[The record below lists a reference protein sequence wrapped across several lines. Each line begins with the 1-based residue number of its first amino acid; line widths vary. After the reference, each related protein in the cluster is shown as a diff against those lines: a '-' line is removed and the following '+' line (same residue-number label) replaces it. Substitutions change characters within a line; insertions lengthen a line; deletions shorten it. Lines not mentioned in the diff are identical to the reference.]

1 MKIMVW
7 TVVIAHEHGQ
17 NVHVAA
23 SEDAAEEIVAQ
34 FCREWWGGIHPNEPC
49 APFEE
54 RHGRKA
60 MIGHYFD
67 RENEL
72 GGSETAD
79 IDGHELELPR

>member
-7 TVVIAHEHGQ
+7 TVAIMHRHGQ
-17 NVHVAA
+17 DIHVAA

-34 FCREWWGGIHPNEPC
+34 FCRDWWDEIHPKEPC
-49 APFEE
+49 AAFEAQ
-54 RHGRKA
+54 HGRKA
-60 MIGHYFD
+60 LIEHYFD

-79 IDGHELELPR
+79 IERHQLEVSR